1 VNQNDISDEQ
11 AGAIFLGGLCCCLL
25 GVVALVVLII
35 VLTRK
40 KPQAQAQPPPMAQTP
55 YSQPYQPPGGP
66 YQPPGGP
73 YQPPGSPYAPQP
85 GPYTPPTQP
94 GPYTP
99 QPYGQA
105 TQPAAAQPGALHLA
119 VLAVGLDFTTRELVA
134 SQLAAPIAATNAFDL
149 RVMLVQR
156 VANVL
161 LQTESAWRYFGY
173 GEKALPDLGAAEQ
186 SYRANVEDFRLR
198 SNIAAEPLG
207 TVTVLT
213 VVLATRAPLQ
223 GITRLDDPGQLRA
236 ALQSWQRLDSSL
248 LLGAEYLWAPPAGAI
263 SDEAMARRFPEMQ
276 RLPRL

>member
-1 VNQNDISDEQ
+1 MNQNDLSDEQ

-25 GVVALVVLII
+25 GVVGLIVLIV

-40 KPQAQAQPPPMAQTP
+40 KPQPQAAPMAQAP
-55 YSQPYQPPGGP
+55 YAQSYQ
-66 YQPPGGP
+66 P
-73 YQPPGSPYAPQP
+73 YQPPGSPYAP
-85 GPYTPPTQP
+85 PPAQP

-99 QPYGQA
+99 QPYGQP
-105 TQPAAAQPGALHLA
+105 TQPIGTAPQPGALHLA
-119 VLAVGLDFTTRELVA
+119 VLAVGLDFTSRDAIA
-134 SQLAAPIAATNAFDL
+134 SQLAAPIAASNAFDL

-161 LQTESAWRYFGY
+161 LQTEAAWRYFGY

-236 ALQSWQRLDSSL
+236 ALLSWQRLDSSL
-248 LLGAEYLWAPPAGAI
+248 LLGAEYLWAPPAGAV
-263 SDEAMARRFPEMQ
+263 SDEAMGRRFPEMQ
-276 RLPRL
+276 RLLRL